1 MLPKLSGMVHRSS
14 LIIAGLATLA
24 ALPALAQTAPAPPG
38 PRGSKPPGKELPPP
52 PPRAATLDDLFERL
66 VRTKDESEAKGITA
80 SIQRRW
86 LRSGSDTADVL
97 MSRAMQAVEAKDQA
111 LAIEILDRVV
121 VLQPEWAEGW
131 NKRATVFY
139 MLGDVTRSMADIRET
154 LAREPRHYGALAGLG
169 IILQSNGDR
178 KAAYDVFRKALAL
191 NPFLNDVK
199 QQVQRLES
207 ELGDKDI

>member
-1 MLPKLSGMVHRSS
+1 MARHSS
-14 LIIAGLATLA
+14 LIIAGLAALA
-24 ALPALAQTAPAPPG
+24 ALPALAQPAPAPPG
-38 PRGSKPPGKELPPP
+38 PRASKPPGKELPPP

-66 VRTKDESEAKGITA
+66 LRTKDESEAKGITA

-86 LRSGSDTADVL
+86 LRSGSDTADLL

-131 NKRATVFY
+131 NKRATVFF
-139 MLGDVTRSMADIRET
+139 MMGDVTRSMADIRET

-191 NPFLNDVK
+191 NPFLTDVQ

>member
-1 MLPKLSGMVHRSS
+1 MISRSS
-14 LIIAGLATLA
+14 LIIAGLAALA
-24 ALPALAQTAPAPPG
+24 ALPALAQPAPAPPG
-38 PRGSKPPGKELPPP
+38 PRASKPPGKELPPP

-131 NKRATVFY
+131 NKRATVFF

>member
-1 MLPKLSGMVHRSS
+1 MARHSS
-14 LIIAGLATLA
+14 LIIAGLAALA
-24 ALPALAQTAPAPPG
+24 ALPALAQPAPAPPG
-38 PRGSKPPGKELPPP
+38 PRASKPPGKEQPPP

-86 LRSGSDTADVL
+86 LRSGSDTADLL

-131 NKRATVFY
+131 NKRATVFF
-139 MLGDVTRSMADIRET
+139 MMGDVTRSMADIRET

-191 NPFLNDVK
+191 NPFLTDVK

>member
-1 MLPKLSGMVHRSS
+1 MIRRSS
-14 LIIAGLATLA
+14 LIIAGLAALA
-24 ALPALAQTAPAPPG
+24 ALPALAQPAPAPPG
-38 PRGSKPPGKELPPP
+38 PRASKPPGKELPPP

-131 NKRATVFY
+131 NKRATVFF

>member
-1 MLPKLSGMVHRSS
+1 MARHSS
-14 LIIAGLATLA
+14 LIIAGLAALA
-24 ALPALAQTAPAPPG
+24 ALPALAQPAPAPPG
-38 PRGSKPPGKELPPP
+38 PRASKPPGKEQPPP

-66 VRTKDESEAKGITA
+66 LRTKDESEAKGITA

-86 LRSGSDTADVL
+86 LRSGSDTADLL

-139 MLGDVTRSMADIRET
+139 MLGDVTRSRADIRET

-178 KAAYDVFRKALAL
+178 KAAYEVFRKALAL
-191 NPFLNDVK
+191 NPFLTDVK

>member
-1 MLPKLSGMVHRSS
+1 MSRHSS
-14 LIIAGLATLA
+14 LIIAGLAALA
-24 ALPALAQTAPAPPG
+24 ALPALAQPAPAPPG
-38 PRGSKPPGKELPPP
+38 PRASKPPGKELPAP

-66 VRTKDESEAKGITA
+66 LRTKDESEAKGITA

-86 LRSGSDTADVL
+86 LRSGSDTADLL

-131 NKRATVFY
+131 NKRATVFF
-139 MLGDVTRSMADIRET
+139 MMGDVTRSMADIRET

-191 NPFLNDVK
+191 NPFLTDVK

>member
-1 MLPKLSGMVHRSS
+1 MARHSS
-14 LIIAGLATLA
+14 LIIAGLAALA
-24 ALPALAQTAPAPPG
+24 ALPALAQPAPAPPG
-38 PRGSKPPGKELPPP
+38 PRASKPPGKELPPP

-66 VRTKDESEAKGITA
+66 LRTKDESEAKGITA

-86 LRSGSDTADVL
+86 LRSGSDTADLL

-131 NKRATVFY
+131 NKRATVFF
-139 MLGDVTRSMADIRET
+139 MMGDVTRSMADIRET

-191 NPFLNDVK
+191 NPFLTDVK

>member
-1 MLPKLSGMVHRSS
+1 MIRRSS
-14 LIIAGLATLA
+14 LIIAGLAALA
-24 ALPALAQTAPAPPG
+24 ALPALAQPAPAPPG
-38 PRGSKPPGKELPPP
+38 PRASKPPGKEQPLP

-86 LRSGSDTADVL
+86 LRSGSDTADLL

-131 NKRATVFY
+131 NKRATVFF

-178 KAAYDVFRKALAL
+178 KAAYEVFRKALAL
-191 NPFLNDVK
+191 NPFLTDVK

-207 ELGDKDI
+207 ELGEKDI

>member
-1 MLPKLSGMVHRSS
+1 MIRRSS
-14 LIIAGLATLA
+14 LIIAGLAALA
-24 ALPALAQTAPAPPG
+24 ALPALAQPAPAPPG
-38 PRGSKPPGKELPPP
+38 PRASKPPGQELPPP

-131 NKRATVFY
+131 NKRATVFF

>member
-1 MLPKLSGMVHRSS
+1 MARPSS
-14 LIIAGLATLA
+14 LIIAGLAVLA
-24 ALPALAQTAPAPPG
+24 ALPALAQPAPAPPG
-38 PRGSKPPGKELPPP
+38 PRASKPPGKEQPPP

-66 VRTKDESEAKGITA
+66 LRTKDESEAKGITA

-86 LRSGSDTADVL
+86 LRSGSDTADLL

-131 NKRATVFY
+131 NKRATVFF

-178 KAAYDVFRKALAL
+178 KAAYEVFRKALAL
-191 NPFLNDVK
+191 NPFLTDVK

-207 ELGDKDI
+207 ELGEKDI

>member
-1 MLPKLSGMVHRSS
+1 MLPTLSGMIRRSS
-14 LIIAGLATLA
+14 LIIAGLAALA
-24 ALPALAQTAPAPPG
+24 ALPALAQPAPAPPG
-38 PRGSKPPGKELPPP
+38 PRASKPPGKELPPP

-131 NKRATVFY
+131 NKRATVFF

>member
-1 MLPKLSGMVHRSS
+1 MARPSS
-14 LIIAGLATLA
+14 LIIAGLAVLA
-24 ALPALAQTAPAPPG
+24 ALPALAQPAPAPPG
-38 PRGSKPPGKELPPP
+38 PRASKPPGKEQPPP

-86 LRSGSDTADVL
+86 LRSGSDTADLL

-131 NKRATVFY
+131 NKRATVFF

-178 KAAYDVFRKALAL
+178 KAAYEVFRKALAL
-191 NPFLNDVK
+191 NPFLTDVK

-207 ELGDKDI
+207 ELGEKDI

>member
-1 MLPKLSGMVHRSS
+1 MVRRSS
-14 LIIAGLATLA
+14 LIIAGLAVFA
-24 ALPALAQTAPAPPG
+24 ALPALSQPAPTAPG
-38 PRGSKPPGKELPPP
+38 PRASKPPGKEQPPP

-86 LRSGSDTADVL
+86 LRSGSDTADLL

-131 NKRATVFY
+131 NKRATVFF

-178 KAAYDVFRKALAL
+178 KAAYEVFRKALAL
-191 NPFLNDVK
+191 NPFLTDVK

>member
-1 MLPKLSGMVHRSS
+1 MARRSS
-14 LIIAGLATLA
+14 LIIAGLAVLA
-24 ALPALAQTAPAPPG
+24 ALPAIAQPAPAPPG
-38 PRGSKPPGKELPPP
+38 PRASKPPGKEQPPP

-86 LRSGSDTADVL
+86 LRSGSDTADLL
-97 MSRAMQAVEAKDQA
+97 MGRAMQAVEAKDQA

-131 NKRATVFY
+131 NKRATVFF
-139 MLGDVTRSMADIRET
+139 MMGDVTRSMADIRET

-191 NPFLNDVK
+191 NPFLTDVK
-199 QQVQRLES
+199 QQLQRLES
-207 ELGDKDI
+207 ELGEKDI

>member
-1 MLPKLSGMVHRSS
+1 M
-14 LIIAGLATLA
+14 
-24 ALPALAQTAPAPPG
+24 
-38 PRGSKPPGKELPPP
+38 
-52 PPRAATLDDLFERL
+52 
-66 VRTKDESEAKGITA
+66 RTKDESEAKGITA

-86 LRSGSDTADVL
+86 LRSGSDTADLL
-97 MSRAMQAVEAKDQA
+97 MGRAMQAVEAKDQA

-131 NKRATVFY
+131 NKRATVFF
-139 MLGDVTRSMADIRET
+139 MMGDVTRSMADIRET

-191 NPFLNDVK
+191 NPFLTDVK
-199 QQVQRLES
+199 QQLQRLES
-207 ELGDKDI
+207 ELGEKDI

>member
-1 MLPKLSGMVHRSS
+1 MARPSS
-14 LIIAGLATLA
+14 LIIAGLAVLA
-24 ALPALAQTAPAPPG
+24 ALPALAQPAPAPPG
-38 PRGSKPPGKELPPP
+38 PRASKPPGKEQPPP

-86 LRSGSDTADVL
+86 LRSGSDTADLL

-121 VLQPEWAEGW
+121 VLLPEWAEGW
-131 NKRATVFY
+131 NKRATVFF

-178 KAAYDVFRKALAL
+178 KAAYEVFRKALAL
-191 NPFLNDVK
+191 NPFLTDVK

-207 ELGDKDI
+207 ELGEKDI

>member
-1 MLPKLSGMVHRSS
+1 MIRRSS
-14 LIIAGLATLA
+14 LIIAGLAALA
-24 ALPALAQTAPAPPG
+24 ALPALAQPAPAPPG
-38 PRGSKPPGKELPPP
+38 PRASKPPGKELPPP

-86 LRSGSDTADVL
+86 LRSGSDTADLL

-131 NKRATVFY
+131 NKRATVFF

>member
-1 MLPKLSGMVHRSS
+1 MIRRSS
-14 LIIAGLATLA
+14 LIIAGLAVLV

-131 NKRATVFY
+131 NKRATVFF

>member
-1 MLPKLSGMVHRSS
+1 MARHSS
-14 LIIAGLATLA
+14 LIIAGLAALA
-24 ALPALAQTAPAPPG
+24 ALPALAQPAPAPPG
-38 PRGSKPPGKELPPP
+38 PRASKPPGKELPPP

-66 VRTKDESEAKGITA
+66 LRTKDESEAKGITA

-86 LRSGSDTADVL
+86 LRSGSDTADLL

-121 VLQPEWAEGW
+121 VLQPDWAEGW
-131 NKRATVFY
+131 NKRATVFF
-139 MLGDVTRSMADIRET
+139 MMGDVTRSMADIRET

-191 NPFLNDVK
+191 NPFLTDVQ

>member
-1 MLPKLSGMVHRSS
+1 MVRRSS
-14 LIIAGLATLA
+14 LIIAGLAALV
-24 ALPALAQTAPAPPG
+24 ALPALAQPAPTAPG
-38 PRGSKPPGKELPPP
+38 PRASKPPGKEQPPP

-86 LRSGSDTADVL
+86 LRSGSDTADLL

-131 NKRATVFY
+131 NKRATVFF

-178 KAAYDVFRKALAL
+178 KAAYEVFRKALAL
-191 NPFLNDVK
+191 NPFLTDVK